1 MRAVTVADF
10 GPPHV
15 LEMATRPDPEP
26 GPGEVVVAVAA
37 ADVLWLETMS
47 RSGAAPEGMRPPV
60 PYVPGNG
67 IAGRVVALGDGVD
80 AAWVDTEVVA
90 HTGNQGG
97 YADRAL
103 VPASRLS
110 RVPAGVSAIVAA
122 ALLHDGP
129 TALALFDTT
138 GVTADDAV
146 LVVGASGG
154 LGVLLVQLG
163 RAQARRVVAVARGE
177 RKLERVRALGPDATI
192 DAGQP
197 DWAQAARVALG
208 DEGANVVFDNVG
220 GELGEAA
227 FDLVAAGGRFSAH
240 GTPSGRFADID
251 PAEAERRGV
260 TVTGI
265 ERVQLAAAEMK
276 AYTERALAA
285 AAAGQ
290 IEPVVGQTFPLERA
304 ADAHAAIEDRSV
316 FGKTLLTT

>member
-1 MRAVTVADF
+1 MRAVTVTDF
-10 GPPHV
+10 GSPDV
-15 LEMATRPDPEP
+15 LQIATQPDPEP

-37 ADVLWLETMS
+37 ADVLWLETMI
-47 RSGAAPEGMRPPV
+47 RSGAAPEGMRPQL

-67 IAGRVVALGDGVD
+67 IAGRVVALGAGVD
-80 AAWVDTEVVA
+80 AAWADAEVVA

-103 VPASRLS
+103 VPASGLS
-110 RVPAGVSAIVAA
+110 SVPAGVSASVAA

-129 TALALFDTT
+129 TALALFDAT
-138 GVTADDAV
+138 GVAADDMV

-163 RAQARRVVAVARGE
+163 RARARQVVALARGE
-177 RKLERVRALGPDATI
+177 GKLERVRALGPDATI
-192 DAGQP
+192 DAGRP
-197 DWAQAARVALG
+197 DWVQAARVALG
-208 DEGANVVFDNVG
+208 DGGANVVFDNVG

-227 FDLVAAGGRFSAH
+227 FDLVAAGGRLSAH
-240 GTPSGRFADID
+240 GTPSGRFAHID

-265 ERVQLAAAEMK
+265 ERVQLDVAEMK
-276 AYTERALAA
+276 AYTERALAL

-290 IEPVVGQTFPLERA
+290 IEPVVGQTFPLEHA

-316 FGKTLLTT
+316 FGKTLLIT